1 MCSQHQKYVNRVR
14 TWYVSWSLNHTFLMS
29 QTSQIWIESLI
40 CDVIYLVCFSYHALM
55 SAALVLGEVT
65 LTRIFQRPLLMHQQ
79 PFLWL
84 MVAHNDHLLGWWS
97 LPYTCGRWLIT
108 VNSDH
113 IESSKLSHWHS
124 RIFADVRRWS
134 GSQESATLE
143 ARQSAHCRVCAGVC
157 SGSFLKLDVL
167 RNWRLL
173 AHLLQT
179 TQRILES
186 VWNC

>member
-1 MCSQHQKYVNRVR
+1 MASKISLAELFWVALHNPCRYGHATNEVRLSKNTQNWPKPYWPRIDNSTYHKCSQHQKYVNRVR
-14 TWYVSWSLNHTFLMS
+14 TWCVSWSLNHTFLMS

-97 LPYTCGRWLIT
+97 LTTTIYLW
-108 VNSDH
+108 SMADH
-113 IESSKLSHWHS
+113 GKQRPHW
-124 RIFADVRRWS
+124 IFKTH
-134 GSQESATLE
+134 TLT
-143 ARQSAHCRVCAGVC
+143 
-157 SGSFLKLDVL
+157 F
-167 RNWRLL
+167 
-173 AHLLQT
+173 
-179 TQRILES
+179 
-186 VWNC
+186 